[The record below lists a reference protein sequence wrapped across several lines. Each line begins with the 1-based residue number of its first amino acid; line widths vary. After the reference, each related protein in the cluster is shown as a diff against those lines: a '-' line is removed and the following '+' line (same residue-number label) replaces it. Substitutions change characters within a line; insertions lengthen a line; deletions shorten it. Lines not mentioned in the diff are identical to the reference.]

1 MTQNQKSSVRQTVK
15 VELGDGFGVKG
26 FFEVS
31 YTNLENGTACP

>member
-1 MTQNQKSSVRQTVK
+1 MTQNQKSSIRHTVK
-15 VELGDGFGVKG
+15 VELGDGFRVKG